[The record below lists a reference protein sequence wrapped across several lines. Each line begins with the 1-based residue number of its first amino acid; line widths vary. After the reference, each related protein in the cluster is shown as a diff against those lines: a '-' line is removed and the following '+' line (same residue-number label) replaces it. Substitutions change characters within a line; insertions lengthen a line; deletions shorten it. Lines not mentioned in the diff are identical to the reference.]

1 MLRRGE
7 GRAALDQLEK
17 DRLADV
23 LGVVGVAEIGVAQ
36 AEDEVGVGVHQ
47 PLRLLAGQARGHG
60 ITSFRGPS
68 IWNTIQRPETI
79 HFFSK
84 KFAEQEKNRAFCE
97 SRTPGGGCAGET
109 V

>member
-1 MLRRGE
+1 MLRGGE

-47 PLRLLAGQARGHG
+47 ALRFPA
-60 ITSFRGPS
+60 
-68 IWNTIQRPETI
+68 
-79 HFFSK
+79 
-84 KFAEQEKNRAFCE
+84 
-97 SRTPGGGCAGET
+97 